1 MTSMT
6 GYSYKEASLDDADI
20 SVEIRAVNSR
30 FLDLSVNLPPYL
42 NSLEQRIR
50 ASVSKKVLRGKVEV
64 GIRVRERK
72 SAVKI
77 RADIEAAKAYSEAVK
92 NIADALDMQ
101 YETVPLSLV
110 IAQPG
115 ILNVEKEYDV
125 ESYWIMIEKIFEEAL
140 AQFLNDR
147 LREGENLYADILLHL
162 ETLDKCAAF
171 FKSQQSEMERRFREQ
186 IVAKFHE
193 LLDEHIDESRIMN
206 ETAAMLV
213 KYTINEEIVRLLSHL
228 HALRTEMKENPAPGK
243 KMDFIC
249 QEINREINTIG
260 SKNQFPEIGEAVINA
275 KNALENIREQA
286 RNIE

>member
-6 GYSYKEASLDDADI
+6 GYSYKEASTDEADI
-20 SVEIRAVNSR
+20 SVEIRALNSR

-50 ASVSKKVLRGKVEV
+50 AAVAKKVLRGKVDV
-64 GIRVRERK
+64 GIRIKERK

-77 RADIEAAKAYSEAVK
+77 RADIDAAKAYSA
-92 NIADALDMQ
+92 ALKDVAEVLGMQ
-101 YETVPLSLV
+101 YEAVPFSVV

-115 ILNVEKEYDV
+115 ILNVEKEYDA
-125 ESYWIMIEKIFEEAL
+125 ESYWVMIEKVFEDAL
-140 AQFLNDR
+140 NQFTVDR
-147 LREGENLYADILLHL
+147 LREGQNLYKDILLHL
-162 ETLDKCAAF
+162 ETLDNCASL
-171 FKSQQSEMERRFREQ
+171 FKSQQSEMENKFKEQ
-186 IVAKFHE
+186 ILSKFHE
-193 LLDEHIDESRIMN
+193 LLGEHIDEQRILT

-213 KYTINEEIVRLLSHL
+213 KYTINEEIVRLFSHL
-228 HALRTEMKENPAPGK
+228 SALRIEMKENPAPGK

>member
-6 GYSYKEASLDDADI
+6 GYSYEEASMEDADI

-77 RADIEAAKAYSEAVK
+77 RVDIEAAKAYSEAVK

-115 ILNVEKEYDV
+115 ILNVEKEYDA

>member
-20 SVEIRAVNSR
+20 SLEIRAVNSR

-115 ILNVEKEYDV
+115 ILNVEKEYDA

-162 ETLDKCAAF
+162 ETLDKCATF

-186 IVAKFHE
+186 IIAKFHE